1 MRKIAHSGRLLRQ
14 FLGFARDTNNP
25 WIVPL
30 VIVLGLVALLVVSSE
45 ALTPYI
51 YTLF

>member
-14 FLGFARDTNNP
+14 FFRFARESNNP

-30 VIVLGLVALLVVSSE
+30 VIVLGLIALLVVTSE